1 MHAVYQKLGNVS
13 EMGKLLERQIIAN
26 SQKTETIKISTNW
39 LMVNKIWIGYI
50 IENYPT
56 IN

>member
-1 MHAVYQKLGNVS
+1 
-13 EMGKLLERQIIAN
+13 MGKLLERQIIAN

>member
-26 SQKTETIKISTNW
+26 SQKTETIKISTN
-39 LMVNKIWIGYI
+39 
-50 IENYPT
+50 
-56 IN
+56 